1 VCSRIEQVLFL
12 YEVDNIAFT
21 NLLNRDLRVR
31 IENNGR
37 VELTPANVLELDVV
51 RWTCVPLLTVGL
63 VLSIL
68 VADWTGNSCES
79 VITIKLLHG
88 LIPGNLSI

>member
-21 NLLNRDLRVR
+21 NLLNRDLRIR

-51 RWTCVPLLTVGL
+51 RWTCVPLLAVGL

-79 VITIKLLHG
+79 VITIKLLV
-88 LIPGNLSI
+88 

>member
-1 VCSRIEQVLFL
+1 MCSRIEQVLFL

-37 VELTPANVLELDVV
+37 V
-51 RWTCVPLLTVGL
+51 
-63 VLSIL
+63 
-68 VADWTGNSCES
+68 
-79 VITIKLLHG
+79 
-88 LIPGNLSI
+88 